1 MQPNEQEPT
10 QPPATPSA
18 QPGGYPDAP
27 VSPSVPT
34 PAAPPQTPPG
44 TIAPSFATPD
54 FFQLDPI
61 ADPMLAVEAK
71 KRKKKVLIIAAI
83 VVAVAAVMAFLGY
96 LLLLYN
102 SPQERFY
109 RVLEKQLSVPYMTE
123 DITLKGDGISSNT
136 SISYDFTDRQGPRYE
151 GVFTYSGKETLQT
164 EEIRTGEKNHFSRI
178 LQMPVSTQKHL
189 EGMGIKVGKWHSIP
203 LVDID
208 SSILESQY
216 VNSHNPVLISGS
228 LGQEDI
234 THVIHDFKNADT
246 YNVQSANSTKNT
258 TVYVVTVDASRVV
271 ASNASLSGRQ
281 DERMPSMIRAGISDS
296 TKFILTVNN
305 TTNLVEGINFT
316 LNKNIAQG
324 NGYTE
329 CVVTIKYP
337 STLKIKE
344 VTNEDN

>member
-1 MQPNEQEPT
+1 MQPNEQEPI

-109 RVLEKQLSVPYMTE
+109 RVLDKQLSIPYMTE
-123 DITLKGDGISSNT
+123 DITLKGDGISSET
-136 SISYDFTDRQGPRYE
+136 SVSYDFSGQDGPL
-151 GVFTYSGKETLQT
+151 YSAKYKYSAKDTLQI
-164 EEIRTGEKNHFSRI
+164 EEVHTAKDKTSVRVLK
-178 LQMPVSTQKHL
+178 MP
-189 EGMGIKVGKWHSIP
+189 E
-203 LVDID
+203 
-208 SSILESQY
+208 
-216 VNSHNPVLISGS
+216 S
-228 LGQEDI
+228 LG
-234 THVIHDFKNADT
+234 
-246 YNVQSANSTKNT
+246 
-258 TVYVVTVDASRVV
+258 
-271 ASNASLSGRQ
+271 
-281 DERMPSMIRAGISDS
+281 
-296 TKFILTVNN
+296 
-305 TTNLVEGINFT
+305 
-316 LNKNIAQG
+316 
-324 NGYTE
+324 
-329 CVVTIKYP
+329 
-337 STLKIKE
+337 
-344 VTNEDN
+344 